1 MLLSGA
7 ISAFFIGGEHL
18 TFGEEQKLKRLI
30 DEYNVVSKALLT
42 APTLKNKIA
51 LYEMLEEI
59 KGDLFVFGYEYNVKP
74 EVKKILEREKK

>member
-1 MLLSGA
+1 MR
-7 ISAFFIGGEHL
+7 FFIGGVKL
-18 TFGEEQKLKRLI
+18 TFAEEQKLRNLI
-30 DEYNVVSKALLT
+30 EEYNVISKALLT

-59 KGDLFVFGYEYNVKP
+59 KGDLFVFSYEYNVKP